1 MKSLKNYV
9 ILSLGLIIA
18 LLVIMANG
26 VQATSPTLIFGNNTT
41 TNTATT
47 NSSAVGAPTTGIN
60 GVTTNTTTTNS
71 TLTTNVTPT
80 NVTPTKDPATVNVT
94 NTAKNNT
101 TTNTTKE
108 KGNLPQTGENDI
120 YIVTGIGVVAL
131 IIGGLAY
138 MKSRK
143 YDM

>member
-1 MKSLKNYV
+1 MKSFKNYV

-18 LLVIMANG
+18 LLIVMANG

-41 TNTATT
+41 ANTTTTNGVGDATT
-47 NSSAVGAPTTGIN
+47 GVN
-60 GVTTNTTTTNS
+60 GVTTNTS
-71 TLTTNVTPT
+71 TLNTATGNASVA

-94 NTAKNNT
+94 NTSKNN
-101 TTNTTKE
+101 TTNTTKGS
-108 KGNLPQTGENDI
+108 GNLPQTGENDI
-120 YIVTGIGVVAL
+120 YIVSGIGLVAL
-131 IIGGLAY
+131 AIGGVAY